1 MEIKKTLPNSIAIT
15 GPLSPFGQQVTLN
28 VGSDQK
34 MTSLV
39 DLSSA
44 RLRMIVNITGTLG
57 LPCVI
62 CKPYIAWITTYTFTP
77 TFKGGKGETRSV
89 LYTGNPGRGNAGYV
103 YSLMDRSAYNTLDQ
117 SFVENNRPPF
127 STMITTLDVSIPFRY
142 LIDPLC
148 TKRYLPI
155 SYFSFVPTFDTFL
168 NIFAPGDPSQTSLA
182 ATVNAYYL
190 EYPSY
195 IVKSMPMELMYP
207 DPRLTF
213 IQTQNYSTPTSTI
226 LQTINVPG
234 KLLRIFYFFVQEF
247 TSTFGPPVT
256 QNPFN
261 FAANQSSV
269 INQHQLTG
277 SGKVY
282 PLNPVYNAVFTT
294 TSQVGLSRHYEE
306 FMCNINK
313 FQPSSNTIITYTEW
327 RDNVRIYSI
336 EVNDDGLFQQTIL
349 NFQAQFSTPTS
360 VPFNLYIVS
369 QYLPSVANLKRDAA
383 MNQASIE

>member
-1 MEIKKTLPNSIAIT
+1 
-15 GPLSPFGQQVTLN
+15 
-28 VGSDQK
+28 
-34 MTSLV
+34 
-39 DLSSA
+39 
-44 RLRMIVNITGTLG
+44 
-57 LPCVI
+57 
-62 CKPYIAWITTYTFTP
+62 
-77 TFKGGKGETRSV
+77 
-89 LYTGNPGRGNAGYV
+89 
-103 YSLMDRSAYNTLDQ
+103 
-117 SFVENNRPPF
+117 
-127 STMITTLDVSIPFRY
+127 
-142 LIDPLC
+142 
-148 TKRYLPI
+148 
-155 SYFSFVPTFDTFL
+155 
-168 NIFAPGDPSQTSLA
+168 
-182 ATVNAYYL
+182 
-190 EYPSY
+190 
-195 IVKSMPMELMYP
+195 MPMELMYP

-234 KLLRIFYFFVQEF
+234 KLLRIFYFFVEEY
-247 TSTFGPPVT
+247 TSTFSPAT
-256 QNPFN
+256 KNPFN
-261 FAANQSSV
+261 FAANQFSV

-294 TSQVGLSRHYEE
+294 TSEVGLSRHYEE

-313 FQPSSNTIITYTEW
+313 FQPSSNTIITYTTW

-349 NFQAQFSTPTS
+349 NFQAQFSMPTS